1 VDELRIDRAG
11 FLKLGLG
18 AAAGLTLLG
27 AGCGSQGQG
36 AANTAAATAV
46 GAASTPAIPPSTSS
60 SATPA
65 PAYLAIARGKDPAG
79 ITRAAVDAVGGMARF
94 VQQGADVIVKP
105 NICTASRSYEYA
117 ATTNPIVVATVVEM
131 CLAAGARSVRV
142 MDSPFSGTPEAAYA
156 DSGIAAAVEKAGG
169 KMVIMSPLGYA
180 TTRIPHGRDIRSW
193 QIYRDVVNADVVIDV
208 PIAKQHGSTVLTLG
222 CKNLMGVV
230 LDRGG
235 FHVNLSQRIADL
247 TSVVRPT
254 LTVVDAVRILTAN
267 GPTGGDLADV
277 KRLDTVIASHDVV
290 AADARAA
297 RLFGFSGSDIGY
309 LAAAHE
315 MGLGQ
320 LKVDSA
326 ATRTIRVP

>member
-1 VDELRIDRAG
+1 VDERRMDRAS

-18 AAAGLTLLG
+18 AVAGLTLLG
-27 AGCGSQGQG
+27 AGCGSQGQS
-36 AANTAAATAV
+36 APSTAASTAA
-46 GAASTPAIPPSTSS
+46 GAASTPAAPPSPSS
-60 SATPA
+60 RATPE
-65 PAYLAIARGKDPAG
+65 PAYLVIAKGKDPAA
-79 ITRAAVDAVGGMARF
+79 ITRAAVDALGGMARF
-94 VQQGADVIVKP
+94 VHHGADVIVKP
-105 NICTASRSYEYA
+105 NICTASRSYHYA

-142 MDSPFSGTPEAAYA
+142 MDSPFSGSAEAAYA

-180 TTRIPHGRDIRSW
+180 TTPIPHGRDIRSW
-193 QIYRDVVNADVVIDV
+193 QIYRDVMKADVLIDV
-208 PIAKQHGSTVLTLG
+208 PVAKQHGSTVLTLG

-247 TSVVRPT
+247 TSVVRPA
-254 LTVVDAVRILTAN
+254 LTVVDAVRVLTAN

-297 RLFGFSGSDIGY
+297 RLFGLSGSDIGY
-309 LAAAHE
+309 LTAAHD
-315 MGLGQ
+315 MGLGK
-320 LKVDSA
+320 LKVEASA
-326 ATRTIRVP
+326 TSTITVA